1 MKADDPRLALL
12 HAHLDLLLNLGEV
25 CATHVVATLVDG
37 LQGHSNCEVAIDQVY
52 LLILMGYR
60 SCYKRYMLS
69 LLLKRGKVFN
79 SAAELKA
86 HSATLLLPMTCLRMN
101 PYKMGEMR
109 LLVPEKYQC
118 DTLYA
123 KPDVNVM
130 KKVKDKKVY
139 QA

>member
-1 MKADDPRLALL
+1 MLQAV
-12 HAHLDLLLNLGEV
+12 HAF
-25 CATHVVATLVDG
+25 
-37 LQGHSNCEVAIDQVY
+37 
-52 LLILMGYR
+52 
-60 SCYKRYMLS
+60 

-101 PYKMGEMR
+101 PYKMGEMWMNYR
-109 LLVPEKYQC
+109 LLVPEKCQC

-123 KPDVNVM
+123 MPDVNVM